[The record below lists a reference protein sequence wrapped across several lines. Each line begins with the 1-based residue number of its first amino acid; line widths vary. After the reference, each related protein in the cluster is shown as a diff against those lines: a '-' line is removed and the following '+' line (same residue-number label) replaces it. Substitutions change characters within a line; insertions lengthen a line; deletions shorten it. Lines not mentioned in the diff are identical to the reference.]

1 MTVFWIKK
9 HIYKFWSFV
18 ILLSIMPLSSCVYD
32 QEMAYLNDQNIAL
45 ERRVTKLQES
55 QKSID
60 ARLSTEL
67 ETKLDSI
74 RSNQVEINVTVEQL
88 KGEIK
93 KLSGRVEENEHIIKR
108 AVERDLGEQDVLQAD
123 LANLSQKMTELD
135 MMVKH
140 HHAHLGLKP
149 LVGQEDQ
156 ERESGAVEP
165 GEAAIE
171 REVIEEKKKPKDIE
185 LYDNSLAYFKEE
197 NFEDAIDGFK
207 SFLNE
212 YPKSDRAD
220 NAQFWIGECY
230 MALKQYEQAI
240 LAYQDVIKKFPKGNK
255 VPNALLRQ
263 AGAFLEIKDKTS
275 SRLLLKKIIEKYPK
289 SNEAETAQ
297 KKLKTLK

>member
-1 MTVFWIKK
+1 MFVYWNKK
-9 HIYKFWSFV
+9 NFFHLWSLAIF
-18 ILLSIMPLSSCVYD
+18 LYAMLFSSCVYERD
-32 QEMAYLNDQNIAL
+32 MAYLNDQNIAL

-55 QKSID
+55 QKSLD
-60 ARLSTEL
+60 AKLSTEL
-67 ETKLDSI
+67 ETKLESI
-74 RSNQVEINVTVEQL
+74 RSNQAEMKVTIEQL

-93 KLSGRVEENEHIIKR
+93 ELSGRVEENEHIIKR
-108 AVERDLGEQDVLQAD
+108 AVERDLGEQDSLKAD

-135 MMVKH
+135 MTVKQ

-149 LVGQEDQ
+149 LVSQADQ
-156 ERESGAVEP
+156 GMEPGEVEP

-171 REVIEEKKKPKDIE
+171 REVVEEKKKPKDIE
-185 LYDNSLAYFKEE
+185 LYDNSLAYYKEE
-197 NFEDAIDGFK
+197 QFDDALDGFK
-207 SFLNE
+207 TFLDE

-240 LAYQDVIKKFPKGNK
+240 LAYQDVINKFPKGNK
-255 VPNALLRQ
+255 VPSALLRQ
-263 AGAFLEIKDKTS
+263 AAAFLEIKDKTS

-289 SNEAETAQ
+289 SSEAKKAR

>member
-1 MTVFWIKK
+1 MIISWVKK
-9 HIYKFWSFV
+9 NFYKFWSFF

-32 QEMAYLNDQNIAL
+32 REMAYLNDQNIAL

-60 ARLSTEL
+60 ARMSTEL
-67 ETKLDSI
+67 ETKLESI
-74 RSNQVEINVTVEQL
+74 RSNQAEIKGTIEQL

-93 KLSGRVEENEHIIKR
+93 GLSGRVEENEHIIKR
-108 AVERDLGEQDVLQAD
+108 AVERDLGEQDALKAD

-135 MMVKH
+135 MMVKQH
-140 HHAHLGLKP
+140 HKHLGLKP
-149 LVGQEDQ
+149 LVVQEDQ

-165 GEAAIE
+165 GEAVIE
-171 REVIEEKKKPKDIE
+171 RGVTAKKKKPKDIE
-185 LYDNSLAYFKEE
+185 IYDNSLAYFKEE
-197 NFEDAIDGFK
+197 KFEDALDGFK
-207 SFLNE
+207 SFLDE

-275 SRLLLKKIIEKYPK
+275 SRLLLKKVIEKYPE
-289 SNEAETAQ
+289 SSEAESAR
-297 KKLKTLK
+297 KKLKTLQ